1 VADVASGAK
10 AGITAFDWAGLL
22 LVSFVLPAVL
32 CAVLGA
38 LFRKKGWIK
47 DGDLKL
53 D

>member
-1 VADVASGAK
+1 MIRKTSKRRGTSVIAA
-10 AGITAFDWAGLL
+10 
-22 LVSFVLPAVL
+22 LVVL

>member
-1 VADVASGAK
+1 
-10 AGITAFDWAGLL
+10 
-22 LVSFVLPAVL
+22 VL

>member
-1 VADVASGAK
+1 MKSGRK
-10 AGITAFDWAGLL
+10 SVILFCNNWI
-22 LVSFVLPAVL
+22 VLPAVL

>member
-1 VADVASGAK
+1 MKNSSNKRNFSPTVRHPAAR
-10 AGITAFDWAGLL
+10 WA
-22 LVSFVLPAVL
+22 FVLVL

>member
-1 VADVASGAK
+1 MIATRLRQLGM
-10 AGITAFDWAGLL
+10 LL
-22 LVSFVLPAVL
+22 FSMLL